1 MFYCMSCKKV
11 HLIRTGSLSHVDAM
25 ADAAYEYGRNVGI
38 AFQLVDDILDFE
50 SRNGRDLIDKHYL
63 NM

>member
-1 MFYCMSCKKV
+1 
-11 HLIRTGSLSHVDAM
+11 LSHVDAM